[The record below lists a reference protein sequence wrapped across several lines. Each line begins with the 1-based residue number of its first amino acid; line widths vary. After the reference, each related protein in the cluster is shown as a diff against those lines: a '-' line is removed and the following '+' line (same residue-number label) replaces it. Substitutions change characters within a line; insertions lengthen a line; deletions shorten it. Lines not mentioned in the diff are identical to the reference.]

1 MPGSG
6 GPGPFP
12 PPSPPPT
19 SQEELPGF
27 YCLVAA
33 PADTPPGPQQLL
45 SKACGAPGRW
55 GGGLAWTSSQAQEL
69 ILRIL
74 FVQLCRSEDCC
85 QTRVLIFI
93 VFLEQQGCY
102 YKRPGRVRREA
113 KKRDCTAS

>member
-33 PADTPPGPQQLL
+33 PEDTPPGPQQLL

-55 GGGLAWTSSQAQEL
+55 GGGRWLGHP
-69 ILRIL
+69 RKP
-74 FVQLCRSEDCC
+74 RS
-85 QTRVLIFI
+85 
-93 VFLEQQGCY
+93 
-102 YKRPGRVRREA
+102 
-113 KKRDCTAS
+113 